1 MDYKYIEQL
10 LERYWE
16 CETSLQEES
25 ILRSFFA
32 QDDVPS
38 HLKEYQA
45 IFQAEN
51 ALSEE
56 RLSDDFDQRM
66 MALVDD
72 EADSRKVVKAK
83 VIKMEYRIRPFFKAA
98 AVVAIVLTL
107 GMAVQQGMYSDSA
120 DVNAMFIPSQ
130 IVNESPETALDKNI
144 ESLADSLAR
153 LQDKTGIAN
162 TSLRP

>member
-25 ILRSFFA
+25 ILRSFFT

-38 HLKEYQA
+38 HLKPYQA
-45 IFQAEN
+45 LFLAEGEMSN
-51 ALSEE
+51 EH
-56 RLSDDFDQRM
+56 LSDDFDQRIM
-66 MALVDD
+66 ELVDD
-72 EADSRKVVKAK
+72 EAGNQKVVKAK

-107 GMAVQQGMYSDSA
+107 GMAIQQGMYSDSD

-130 IVNESPETALDKNI
+130 IVNESPETALDKNA
-144 ESLADSLAR
+144 ESLADSLVR
-153 LQDKTGIAN
+153 LQDKTGMAN